1 MLKFFRTC
9 KSKGYLKALLMIIQ
23 KGLFMTFQNPVE
35 TPGIST
41 TEIIRSSLE
50 EKKGGFVPIDKVR
63 EKFTNTAQRLG
74 ENIWFFEREANVGF
88 SGGEKKK
95 NELIQALALKPRL
108 LMLDELDSGLDLDS
122 SDEIS
127 KILAEYQQ
135 ETGCSYLI
143 ISHNLRVLRHLE
155 ISQAILLEK
164 GHISKLCISIVNESE
179 LSQCS
184 NASQPISSTLS
195 GIITS
200 FKFLHV
206 AKAEYDIIFTL
217 LNISTFVILLLP
229 QKDFPPIFTIG
240 FPFISLGIINSF
252 SFPVYLLIIA
262 SPFATIYSKPFSS
275 FTI

>member
-1 MLKFFRTC
+1 MKKEILTVQNLEVSIKHLASSCGSSPAGGAEKRILSGVDFSISEGETVVLLGRNGAGKSTIVSSLMGDPRFNVSGKVKLEGADLLKLSTDQRV
-9 KSKGYLKALLMIIQ
+9 Q

-143 ISHNLRVLRHLE
+143 ISHNLRVLHHLE

-164 GHISKLCISIVNESE
+164 GHIVMSGESGLVKRVE
-179 LSQCS
+179 KQGIRAILSEVSDSRGC
-184 NASQPISSTLS
+184 
-195 GIITS
+195 
-200 FKFLHV
+200 V
-206 AKAEYDIIFTL
+206 
-217 LNISTFVILLLP
+217 
-229 QKDFPPIFTIG
+229 
-240 FPFISLGIINSF
+240 
-252 SFPVYLLIIA
+252 
-262 SPFATIYSKPFSS
+262 
-275 FTI
+275 